1 MLLSE
6 KYKLWFVSSLLKLL
20 LRGLALLAYKR
31 CTPTC
36 PFFRCGRK
44 ALLTDRRSRNPKVM
58 CSWAGD
64 ECKGSLCN
72 YAFCERRLM
81 LADGFCGLEER
92 KEEKRMKSLE
102 EEAEELGRSL
112 KSAQEK
118 LKRSGMREFII

>member
-1 MLLSE
+1 MD
-6 KYKLWFVSSLLKLL
+6 F
-20 LRGLALLAYKR
+20 LAYKR

-36 PFFRCGRK
+36 SFFRCGRK
-44 ALLTDRRSRNPKVM
+44 ALLNGRKLRNPKIM

-81 LADGFCGLEER
+81 LTDGLCGLEER
-92 KEEKRMKSLE
+92 KGEKHIKSLE

-118 LKRSGMREFII
+118 LKRSGMRELMI

>member
-1 MLLSE
+1 MT
-6 KYKLWFVSSLLKLL
+6 YKH
-20 LRGLALLAYKR
+20 
-31 CTPTC
+31 CIPTC

-44 ALLTDRRSRNPKVM
+44 ALLTSRKLRNLKAM

-64 ECKGSLCN
+64 ECKGPLCN

-81 LADGFCGLEER
+81 LTDGFCGLEER
-92 KEEKRMKSLE
+92 REEKRTKSLE

-118 LKRSGMREFII
+118 LKRSGMRELMI